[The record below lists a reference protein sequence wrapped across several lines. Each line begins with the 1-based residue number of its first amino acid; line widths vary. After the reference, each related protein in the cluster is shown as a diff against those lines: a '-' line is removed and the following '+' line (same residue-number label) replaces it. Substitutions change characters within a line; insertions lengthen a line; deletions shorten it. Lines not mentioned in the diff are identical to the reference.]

1 MTLSFFEK
9 RQKQAWF
16 STTEERMTW
25 EQWCGRLAHDLSR
38 QRRLTHRGRRLHLRL
53 LRDAD
58 AGLDEAAA
66 EEARAARHAAAEAAL
81 RGAVL
86 HILRTANERKEHI
99 PPVVSGG
106 VVSFPFDIALPPE
119 EGGYGVDALKR
130 LVTAAR
136 PPVNVL

>member
-1 MTLSFFEK
+1 
-9 RQKQAWF
+9 
-16 STTEERMTW
+16 MTW
-25 EQWCGRLAHDLSR
+25 EQWCAPAALP
-38 QRRLTHRGRRLHLRL
+38 RRKALNAAPCRRLHLRL
-53 LRDAD
+53 ARDAD

-66 EEARAARHAAAEAAL
+66 EASRAARHAAAEAAL

-86 HILRTANERKEHI
+86 HVLRSANERKEHI

-119 EGGYGVDALKR
+119 EGGGGYGVDALKR

>member
-1 MTLSFFEK
+1 VGAMVRPASACTLIDSPPLN
-9 RQKQAWF
+9 AF
-16 STTEERMTW
+16 S
-25 EQWCGRLAHDLSR
+25 CA
-38 QRRLTHRGRRLHLRL
+38 RGRRLHLRL
-53 LRDAD
+53 ARDVD

-66 EEARAARHAAAEAAL
+66 EDARAARHAAAEAAL
-81 RGAVL
+81 RSAVMV
-86 HILRTANERKEHI
+86 ILRAANERKEHI